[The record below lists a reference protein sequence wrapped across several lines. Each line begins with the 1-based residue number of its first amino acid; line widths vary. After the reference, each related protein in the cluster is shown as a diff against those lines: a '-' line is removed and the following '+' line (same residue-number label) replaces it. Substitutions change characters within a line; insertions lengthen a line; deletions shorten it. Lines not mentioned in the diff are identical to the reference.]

1 MAQDRGRRSA
11 YGGGRR
17 DDYETDDLRFAD
29 RGRGYGGERDHES
42 GRSGY
47 GGGQQR
53 GESFSRGGWSGQPT
67 GDYGSRQQSGDWFG
81 DSDYESR
88 GYGQGGYGA
97 QEERY
102 RSGHSGRSGGYDR
115 DYAHGGFMSGGG
127 YAGGG
132 LASRWYGAGDRMRGA
147 YGPGGGD
154 YPNSGQG
161 GSHPGR
167 RDYGDHERGF
177 MEKASDEVASWFG
190 DEEAEQRRRMDHRGR
205 GPRGYVRSDERIR
218 EDVNDRLTD
227 DWMLDASD
235 IEVEVRDREVTL
247 SGQVSSR
254 SDKRRAEDIAED
266 VSGVTHVQNNLR
278 IRRTEDGGV
287 TGVTL

>member
-1 MAQDRGRRSA
+1 MAQDRGRRSD
-11 YGGGRR
+11 YGGGYRG
-17 DDYETDDLRFAD
+17 DYETDDLRFRNP
-29 RGRGYGGERDHES
+29 RGGYGGERDHES
-42 GRSGY
+42 DRHGS
-47 GGGQQR
+47 GQQR
-53 GESFSRGGWSGQPT
+53 GESFSRGGWSSGEAA
-67 GDYGSRQQSGDWFG
+67 GADYGAGQQSGDWLP
-81 DSDYESR
+81 DYESR

-102 RSGHSGRSGGYDR
+102 RGGYGGQGG
-115 DYAHGGFMSGGG
+115 AHRGGFMSGGG

-132 LASRWYGAGDRMRGA
+132 MGSRYGTGDRMRGV
-147 YGPGGGD
+147 YGPGGGY
-154 YPNSGQG
+154 YPNSRQG
-161 GSHPGR
+161 ESYAGR

-177 MEKASDEVASWFG
+177 MDKAGDEVASWFG
-190 DEEAEQRRRMDHRGR
+190 DEEAEQRRRMDQHHRGR
-205 GPRGYVRSDERIR
+205 GPRGYARSDERIR

-235 IEVEVRDREVTL
+235 IDVEVSAREVTL
-247 SGQVSSR
+247 SGEVSSR

-278 IRRTEDGGV
+278 VRRNDEGRGV

>member
-1 MAQDRGRRSA
+1 MAQDRGSRSG
-11 YGGGRR
+11 YGGYRGN
-17 DDYETDDLRFAD
+17 YETDDLRF
-29 RGRGYGGERDHES
+29 RER
-42 GRSGY
+42 RGY
-47 GGGQQR
+47 GGGQHR
-53 GESFSRGGWSGQPT
+53 AESFSRGWSGDSMGSDYGSNQQSGGWSG
-67 GDYGSRQQSGDWFG
+67 
-81 DSDYESR
+81 SDYESR

-102 RSGHSGRSGGYDR
+102 RGRVPEHRGEYSGGMPDYQPGYDYHPGYDR
-115 DYAHGGFMSGGG
+115 AGFMSGGG

-132 LASRWYGAGDRMRGA
+132 LASRWGWDRE
-147 YGPGGGD
+147 Y
-154 YPNSGQG
+154 GQG
-161 GSHPGR
+161 GGSYPNTRQGRGYPGR

-177 MEKASDEVASWFG
+177 MDKAGDEIASWFG
-190 DEEAEQRRRMDHRGR
+190 DEEAEQRRRQDQRHRGR
-205 GPRGYVRSDERIR
+205 GPRGYARSDERIR

-235 IEVEVRDREVTL
+235 IEVEVSEREVTL

-254 SDKRRAEDIAED
+254 ANKRRAEDIAED

-278 IRRTEDGGV
+278 VRRSDESRGP